1 MHIKRKILLTA
12 GAGLLLLA
20 SAFGPS
26 YGNRQGSAKQA
37 ADSLLDAKDGAGGS
51 AIAVTPET
59 RIVSLNGTIS
69 EIMDSLRL
77 QENLVGTDVT
87 STYPTSYTEKP
98 TRGKKR
104 T

>member
-20 SAFGPS
+20 SACGPS
-26 YGNRQGSAKQA
+26 SGNRQGSAKQA

-69 EIMDSLRL
+69 EILAALGME
-77 QENLVGTDVT
+77 ENIVGTDVT
-87 STYPTSYTEKP
+87 STDRKRVVE
-98 TRGKKR
+98 GKSVSVS
-104 T
+104 